1 MSRSLIQ
8 RNVADH
14 DGPEKMGVRI
24 LIDDFGT
31 GYASLSYLRKFQFD
45 GLKLDKSFIFL

>member
-1 MSRSLIQ
+1 
-8 RNVADH
+8 
-14 DGPEKMGVRI
+14 MGVRI

-45 GLKLDKSFIFL
+45 GLKLDKSFIVIPKPPPGEVVIDPVRL

>member
-1 MSRSLIQ
+1 
-8 RNVADH
+8 
-14 DGPEKMGVRI
+14 MGVRI

-45 GLKLDKSFIFL
+45 GLKLDKSFILPRPILHRTNQS